1 MEICW
6 VHIWRG
12 VLWCVLTLSKVQRAK
27 RWLGEAPRLEL
38 REDGRISGACFDTTR
53 GITTGLKALLA
64 STIKFVEVCTFCME
78 KVNEDGCLD
87 FKWLKKRGVGGK
99 NKEIRFYESFIY
111 DGVEYKLYDCVY
123 MYKEG
128 LPQPYIGMIT
138 KLWERPDKSKKVK
151 VHWFF
156 LPEEISKWL
165 GETKTIE
172 KEIFLA
178 SGAGHGLAN
187 INPLEAIAG
196 PCNVVC
202 VSKDNRNLQPSDEEL
217 KAADF
222 IFYRTFDVQSC
233 TILDKMDD
241 EVGGLEIKYIF
252 NRKEGEKVIPSPG
265 TSDTKEETPNTTIS
279 SETQKISSKT
289 VPNMLKEDAKR
300 GLPDNDIPNL
310 EGNTE
315 SDKSHDQPLKKMKS
329 DDKCV
334 ESGVACGSEK
344 LTDLPSMK
352 SKVDKDMME
361 VSIVPVEKV
370 ENKERNKTPT
380 GSDKLH
386 DQHLKK
392 IKSDN
397 KKPPEEKPVQL
408 KVAQDTEKLTV
419 DGKSK
424 QADKL
429 PADVNN
435 LKTSGTPGTTED
447 QKTGK
452 ISGTVADD
460 LEGKKLKRTR
470 DDGSFKV
477 PDNKKAWVYMNGK
490 DLAANSAS
498 SKEKSKSG
506 TLDSMEAKEEQSGE
520 KKINLSMNKS
530 LKVPALSTDKD
541 QKNVYGEFVVT
552 RRPNAEKSTWFKR
565 SPWEERLKNAY
576 GVGTAIL
583 LHNLKPEYTSEDVED
598 IIWHAFNEN
607 CDAKILQRTAVSSP
621 HYVQALVILK
631 TKEAAEKILTKLDEE
646 CLMLSDERPLVGTPC
661 PPVSTKKNFTF
672 FGHLTVDKARF
683 QNQREDEAVSTSHF
697 SQPNT
702 IEYDMAM
709 EWCLQQIRSK
719 KCWEK
724 LHKQQG
730 LELKKL
736 KKDLKQKP
744 A

>member
-1 MEICW
+1 M
-6 VHIWRG
+6 
-12 VLWCVLTLSKVQRAK
+12 VL
-27 RWLGEAPRLEL
+27 
-38 REDGRISGACFDTTR
+38 F
-53 GITTGLKALLA
+53 A
-64 STIKFVEVCTFCME
+64 STIKFVEVCTFYME
-78 KVNEDGCLD
+78 KVNENGCLD

-99 NKEIRFYESFIY
+99 NKEVRFYESFIY
-111 DGVEYKLYDCVY
+111 DGVEDKLYDCVY

-128 LPQPYIGMIT
+128 LRQPYIGMLT
-138 KLWERPDKSKKVK
+138 KIWERPDKSKKVK

-156 LPEEISKWL
+156 LPKEISKWL

-172 KEIFLA
+172 NEIFLA
-178 SGAGHGLAN
+178 AGGGHGLAN

-202 VSKDNRNLQPSDEEL
+202 VSKDNKNLQPSDEEL

-252 NRKEGEKVIPSPG
+252 NRKEGEKIIPFPG
-265 TSDTKEETPNTTIS
+265 TSDTKEETPNTPIS
-279 SETQKISSKT
+279 SETQKVLSKT

-300 GLPDNDIPNL
+300 GPQDNDIPNL

-315 SDKSHDQPLKKMKS
+315 SDKSHDRPLKKMKS

-334 ESGVACGSEK
+334 KSGVACGSEK
-344 LTDLPSMK
+344 LTDLPSVK
-352 SKVDKDMME
+352 SEVDKDKME
-361 VSIVPVEKV
+361 VSILPVEKV

-386 DQHLKK
+386 DEPLKK
-392 IKSDN
+392 IKSDD
-397 KKPPEEKPVQL
+397 KKTSGEKPVQH

-419 DGKSK
+419 GGKLK

-429 PADVNN
+429 PADLNN

-447 QKTGK
+447 QK
-452 ISGTVADD
+452 I
-460 LEGKKLKRTR
+460 
-470 DDGSFKV
+470 
-477 PDNKKAWVYMNGK
+477 DNKKAWVYMNGK
-490 DLAANSAS
+490 DLAANSAL

-506 TLDSMEAKEEQSGE
+506 ILDSLGNTSSMEAKEEQSGE

-530 LKVPALSTDKD
+530 LKASALSTDKD
-541 QKNVYGEFVVT
+541 KKNVYGEFVVT

-565 SPWEERLKNAY
+565 LPWEERLKNAY
-576 GVGTAIL
+576 GQGTAIL
-583 LHNLKPEYTSEDVED
+583 LHNLKPEYTSEDVE
-598 IIWHAFNEN
+598 
-607 CDAKILQRTAVSSP
+607 
-621 HYVQALVILK
+621 
-631 TKEAAEKILTKLDEE
+631 EAAEKILTKLDEE

-661 PPVSTKKNFTF
+661 PPVSTKQNFTF

-709 EWCLQQIRSK
+709 EWCLQEIRSK

-736 KKDLKQKP
+736 KKNLKQKP